1 MNSFGMPLK
10 TTNRQC
16 HWTRPS
22 STLDCK
28 KESLNSKA
36 KTLAKNFLNK
46 KSLPSS
52 DFSLI
57 FISEDIAC
65 EINAYNYMLD
75 NFPRKW
81 QLLRLTSHHPIIK
94 FIRRVQQ
101 DSWLTLLKKRLMIKF
116 DYIIKTTGP
125 INKWHVAHVATK

>member
-1 MNSFGMPLK
+1 MPLK

-22 STLDCK
+22 RTLDCK
-28 KESLNSKA
+28 EESLNSKA
-36 KTLAKNFLNK
+36 RTLAKNFLNK

-57 FISEDIAC
+57 FISEDIVC

-75 NFPRKW
+75 NFQHK
-81 QLLRLTSHHPIIK
+81 
-94 FIRRVQQ
+94 
-101 DSWLTLLKKRLMIKF
+101 
-116 DYIIKTTGP
+116 
-125 INKWHVAHVATK
+125 